1 MSHRL
6 RAGLVLTAI
15 TFGLSLTAVS
25 ADAAPLRRNSKGHL
39 QSGSK
44 TWRVAQGTPAPKRST
59 VASLIQRAQAMFDD
73 QKYEE
78 SIQTL
83 SGVVVRSDASKEERI
98 EGHKLLAFNHIA
110 LGNTEAADALI
121 RAIYVADEAFEL
133 PKTESPKFREFFDK
147 TKKAWEAEGK
157 PGQATGEKPIEKPIV
172 VKHTPAA
179 QVEKGSIVSIEGTV
193 EDPDVRVEKV
203 ELFYR
208 TGAKGKF
215 VELSLA
221 YSMGGF
227 RGQIPAAAVEPP
239 LVEYYVLA
247 IDKAGLPVATRGDAD
262 TPLRLAVPDEGTSVI
277 ESPWFWVPIGVAVV
291 GGAVLTAVLVTQLGQ
306 ESTVK
311 VNVRE

>member
-1 MSHRL
+1 MMSLRRL
-6 RAGLVLTAI
+6 RASLVLTAI
-15 TFGLSLTAVS
+15 TLGLGLTTVN
-25 ADAAPLRRNSKGHL
+25 ADAAPLRRNPKGQW

-44 TWRVAQGTPAPKRST
+44 TWRVAQGAPAAPKRST
-59 VASLIQRAQAMFDD
+59 VASLVQRAQAMFDD

-83 SGVVVRSDASKEERI
+83 SGVVVRSDATKEERI
-98 EGHKLLAFNHIA
+98 EAHKLLAFNHIA

-121 RAIYVADEAFEL
+121 RAIYVTDESFEL
-133 PKTESPKFREFFDK
+133 PKNESPKFREFFEK

-157 PGQATGEKPIEKPIV
+157 PGQATGEKPAEKPII

-179 QVEKGSIVSIEGTV
+179 QVEKGTVVSIEGTV

-227 RGQIPAAAVEPP
+227 RGKIPAAAVEPP

-247 IDKAGLPVATRGDAD
+247 LDKAGLPVATRGDAD
-262 TPLRLAVPDEGTSVI
+262 TPLRLV
-277 ESPWFWVPIGVAVV
+277 
-291 GGAVLTAVLVTQLGQ
+291 
-306 ESTVK
+306 
-311 VNVRE
+311 